1 MAFPAQSQS
10 ASATRNV
17 SIADSTASTAN
28 DKDEVMA
35 DAPPLDAPAAH
46 EPEGGEAAVD
56 ESPPCNALGG
66 DAMAGGTAT
75 TAHSAVEDGHAAL
88 DPVAASAI
96 EAPTTQGAVE
106 RSSVCNL
113 PRSDAI
119 AGRTTAA
126 VSIAAATRPV
136 LPVYGMLARDQIIRV
151 ESQLREER
159 LKSKNSEMML
169 KDEEEYSDRLQ
180 KQLKEARE
188 EAAVAKQSAD
198 DSKKEVQTLK
208 KHSAKVGKELAVMTR
223 KVQGKA
229 KGPVLGRVTKSRL
242 GNAVGGVMLAGGAG
256 AFVCYL
262 ALQKAM
268 AAAT

>member
-10 ASATRNV
+10 AFATHNV

-28 DKDEVMA
+28 DEDEVMA
-35 DAPPLDAPAAH
+35 DAPPLDALAAH
-46 EPEGGEAAVD
+46 ELKGGEAAVD

-66 DAMAGGTAT
+66 DAITAR
-75 TAHSAVEDGHAAL
+75 SAVGDGHAAP
-88 DPVAASAI
+88 DPAAASAI
-96 EAPTTQGAVE
+96 DAPATQGAVE

-113 PRSDAI
+113 PRSNAI
-119 AGRTTAA
+119 ACRTASFA
-126 VSIAAATRPV
+126 SIAAATRPV
-136 LPVYGMLARDQIIRV
+136 IPVYGMLARDQIIRV

-208 KHSAKVGKELAVMTR
+208 KHSAKMGKELAVMTR

-229 KGPVLGRVTKSRL
+229 KGSVLGRVTKSRL
-242 GNAVGGVMLAGGAG
+242 GNAVGGMMLGGGAG